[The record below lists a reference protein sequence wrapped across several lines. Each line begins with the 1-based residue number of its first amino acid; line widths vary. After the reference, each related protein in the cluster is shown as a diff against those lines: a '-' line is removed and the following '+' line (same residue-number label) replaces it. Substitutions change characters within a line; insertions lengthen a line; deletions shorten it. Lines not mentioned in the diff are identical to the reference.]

1 MKKAQLNNTISGT
14 LDELRR
20 VRNRHGGAPNE
31 GDLVEAAKALNRL
44 QEMYR
49 FDVGDFVRGNI
60 GGQQTGA
67 ELGVKDAFYLGR
79 FAALNDAPGVALKW
93 LEEAAVMA
101 TAEATT
107 AAVANNTV
115 QEKKILQ
122 ALKGVE
128 RKLPP
133 GFRDID
139 EDEVGHSCFIWAK
152 TTSHIVTPLTRQN
165 PLPCRIVMNVY
176 IDWGTSRH
184 GHGTPKSTRPWT
196 TTSTTELCA
205 AAKIS

>member
-1 MKKAQLNNTISGT
+1 MPDVYFTNEFSGT
-14 LDELRR
+14 LNELGR

-49 FDVGDFVRGNI
+49 LDVGDFVRGNI
-60 GGQQTGA
+60 AGQQTGA
-67 ELGVKDAFYLGR
+67 ELSVKDAFYLGR

-101 TAEATT
+101 ASEAPS
-107 AAVANNTV
+107 AAAANNTA
-115 QEKKILQ
+115 QEKNILQ
-122 ALKGVE
+122 ALRGVE

-139 EDEVGHSCFIWAK
+139 QDEVGRHAESLSSHLLVIEKFIVHISCHFFYSIHIPSTSFSFHPVNEDKCIMYTGYK
-152 TTSHIVTPLTRQN
+152 T
-165 PLPCRIVMNVY
+165 
-176 IDWGTSRH
+176 
-184 GHGTPKSTRPWT
+184 
-196 TTSTTELCA
+196 
-205 AAKIS
+205 